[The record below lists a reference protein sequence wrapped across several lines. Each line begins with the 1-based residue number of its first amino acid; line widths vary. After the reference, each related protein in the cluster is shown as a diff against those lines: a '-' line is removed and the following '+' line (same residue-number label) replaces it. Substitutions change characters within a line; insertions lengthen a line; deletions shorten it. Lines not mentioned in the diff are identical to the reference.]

1 MANREIE
8 HEGGEERPV
17 RALTCFNIL
26 RAVLLYVLD
35 LMLALVLLPRG
46 TPVTLRNICIIF
58 GKFLMHVAMMTV
70 TYAFYLA
77 CISNANVA
85 PHGPISLSI
94 NRMLGLPDN
103 PNCRNRRGLEDSW
116 DLLRVSTNSTS
127 PSSSPAS
134 VSSSAPD
141 FDLPDLLRI
150 NTNSTSPSSSPA
162 SISSSAPNLDLPDL
176 DVNLTKAF
184 VNSSAPGDSASST
197 TIAPQINST
206 WSNFTIL
213 PQVNSTWSN
222 FTTDA
227 PGFFND
233 SFAST
238 TEAAFANKTS
248 SVGLLFSPL
257 GLKTSSS
264 ANVTIFEGSSTTTT
278 TEPTPPVTE
287 DLFGFNLPTS
297 NLTLGTNGSSVN
309 ASTKTTDELWSQ
321 PWFTEEEHKIIE
333 KILSLVYGLAIV
345 LILILS
351 ICCAGLGLVTLG
363 ERRGYREA
371 NKARSLELRPVQQV
385 HPSRGA
391 TFEPATDSLFRP
403 IPDRDSSSFAP
414 LQPTRE
420 EEL

>member
-77 CISNANVA
+77 CIANANVA
-85 PHGPISLSI
+85 PHGPVSLSI
-94 NRMLGLPDN
+94 NRMLGLPND

-134 VSSSAPD
+134 VSSSVPD

-162 SISSSAPNLDLPDL
+162 SVSSSAPDFNLPDL
-176 DVNLTKAF
+176 DVNLTEAF
-184 VNSSAPGDSASST
+184 VTSTASGDPASST
-197 TIAPQINST
+197 TLL
-206 WSNFTIL
+206 F
-213 PQVNSTWSN
+213 QVNSTFEGWSN
-222 FTTDA
+222 LTTDA
-227 PGFFND
+227 PGLFND
-233 SFAST
+233 IIAST
-238 TEAAFANKTS
+238 TAAPSADKISTVDLPSSTS
-248 SVGLLFSPL
+248 GFN
-257 GLKTSSS
+257 TSSS
-264 ANVTIFEGSSTTTT
+264 ANVSIPKNSSATPT
-278 TEPTPPVTE
+278 TELTPPLAE
-287 DLFGFNLPTS
+287 DISTS
-297 NLTLGTNGSSVN
+297 NLTLAINGSSFN
-309 ASTKTTDELWSQ
+309 ASSETKDDPLIK
-321 PWFTEEEHKIIE
+321 EEHL
-333 KILSLVYGLAIV
+333 KILDKALGLLWGLVMMFTLCLGTCV
-345 LILILS
+345 
-351 ICCAGLGLVTLG
+351 AGLGLVIWG
-363 ERRGYREA
+363 EKRGRREA
-371 NKARSLELRPVQQV
+371 NKERSLQLRPLQQV
-385 HPSRGA
+385 HPSRGTA
-391 TFEPATDSLFRP
+391 FEPASDSLFRP
-403 IPDRDSSSFAP
+403 INRDSSTFAP
-414 LQPTRE
+414 LQSTQE

>member
-8 HEGGEERPV
+8 HEEGEERPV

-116 DLLRVSTNSTS
+116 DLLRISTNSTS

-162 SISSSAPNLDLPDL
+162 SVSSSAPNFDLPDL
-176 DVNLTKAF
+176 DVNLTEAF
-184 VNSSAPGDSASST
+184 VTTTASGDPASST
-197 TIAPQINST
+197 TLL
-206 WSNFTIL
+206 F
-213 PQVNSTWSN
+213 QVNSTFGGWSN
-222 FTTDA
+222 LTTDA
-227 PGFFND
+227 PGLFND
-233 SFAST
+233 NIAST
-238 TEAAFANKTS
+238 TEVPSADKTS
-248 SVGLLFSPL
+248 TVDLPSSTSGLN
-257 GLKTSSS
+257 TSSS
-264 ANVTIFEGSSTTTT
+264 ANVSIPKDSSATPT
-278 TEPTPPVTE
+278 TELTPPLAE
-287 DLFGFNLPTS
+287 DISLK
-297 NLTLGTNGSSVN
+297 TLAINGSSFNV
-309 ASTKTTDELWSQ
+309 SSETKDEPLIK
-321 PWFTEEEHKIIE
+321 EEHL
-333 KILSLVYGLAIV
+333 KILDKALALLWGLVMVFILCLGTCLAGLA
-345 LILILS
+345 
-351 ICCAGLGLVTLG
+351 LVTLG
-363 ERRGYREA
+363 EKRGRREA
-371 NKARSLELRPVQQV
+371 NKERSLQLRPLQQV
-385 HPSRGA
+385 HPSRGNA
-391 TFEPATDSLFRP
+391 FEPASDSLFRP
-403 IPDRDSSSFAP
+403 IDRVSSTFAP
-414 LQPTRE
+414 LQSTQE

>member
-116 DLLRVSTNSTS
+116 DLLRINTNSTS

-141 FDLPDLLRI
+141 FDLP
-150 NTNSTSPSSSPA
+150 A
-162 SISSSAPNLDLPDL
+162 L
-176 DVNLTKAF
+176 DVNLTEAF
-184 VNSSAPGDSASST
+184 VTSTASGDPASST
-197 TIAPQINST
+197 TL
-206 WSNFTIL
+206 L
-213 PQVNSTWSN
+213 PQVNSTFEGWSN
-222 FTTDA
+222 LTTDA

-233 SFAST
+233 SIAST
-238 TEAAFANKTS
+238 TAAPSADKTS
-248 SVGLLFSPL
+248 TVDLPSSTSGFN
-257 GLKTSSS
+257 TSSS
-264 ANVTIFEGSSTTTT
+264 ANVSIPKNSSATPT
-278 TEPTPPVTE
+278 TELTPPLAE
-287 DLFGFNLPTS
+287 DVSTS
-297 NLTLGTNGSSVN
+297 NLTLAINGSSFN
-309 ASTKTTDELWSQ
+309 ASSETKDDPLIK
-321 PWFTEEEHKIIE
+321 EEHL
-333 KILSLVYGLAIV
+333 KILDKALGLLWGLVMMFTLCLGTCL
-345 LILILS
+345 
-351 ICCAGLGLVTLG
+351 AGLGLVIWG
-363 ERRGYREA
+363 EKRGRREA
-371 NKARSLELRPVQQV
+371 NKERSLQLRPLQQF
-385 HPSRGA
+385 HPSRGTA
-391 TFEPATDSLFRP
+391 FEPASDSLFRP
-403 IPDRDSSSFAP
+403 IDRDSSTFAP
-414 LQPTRE
+414 LQSTQE

>member
-116 DLLRVSTNSTS
+116 DLLRISTNSTS

-134 VSSSAPD
+134 VSSSAPN
-141 FDLPDLLRI
+141 F
-150 NTNSTSPSSSPA
+150 
-162 SISSSAPNLDLPDL
+162 DLPDL
-176 DVNLTKAF
+176 DVNLTEAF
-184 VNSSAPGDSASST
+184 VTSTASGDPASST
-197 TIAPQINST
+197 TLL
-206 WSNFTIL
+206 F
-213 PQVNSTWSN
+213 QVNSTFGGWSN
-222 FTTDA
+222 LTTDA
-227 PGFFND
+227 PGLFND
-233 SFAST
+233 IIAST
-238 TEAAFANKTS
+238 TAAPSADKTS
-248 SVGLLFSPL
+248 TVDLPSSTSGFN
-257 GLKTSSS
+257 TSSS
-264 ANVTIFEGSSTTTT
+264 ANVSIPKNSSATPT
-278 TEPTPPVTE
+278 TELTPPLAE
-287 DLFGFNLPTS
+287 DISLK
-297 NLTLGTNGSSVN
+297 TLAINGSSFNV
-309 ASTKTTDELWSQ
+309 SSETKDEPLIK
-321 PWFTEEEHKIIE
+321 EEHL
-333 KILSLVYGLAIV
+333 KILDKALALLWGLVMVFILCLGTCLAGLA
-345 LILILS
+345 
-351 ICCAGLGLVTLG
+351 LVTLG
-363 ERRGYREA
+363 EKRGRREA
-371 NKARSLELRPVQQV
+371 NKERSLQLRPLQQV
-385 HPSRGA
+385 HPSRGTA
-391 TFEPATDSLFRP
+391 FEPASDSLFRP
-403 IPDRDSSSFAP
+403 INRDSSTFAP
-414 LQPTRE
+414 LQSTQE